1 MATEKRS
8 SRSSSSK
15 TTGSKSSGS
24 KSAGTRKTRQ
34 PGVEH
39 INPFV
44 EFSRSAASAES
55 AEFPSILNK
64 EGSSPE
70 IGTVVYIHG
79 IGNKPVASVLKC
91 QWDTALFGAPMGDRT
106 RMAYWVDRS
115 RYPKPEKASCA
126 DKDTLPEDAGG
137 IGVQALQENELEPEI
152 KLNAAERKIMAAL
165 EDRLRAGEKQPGGVN
180 VKALPLPESVRLWVT
195 RRITKLFLKDVQGF
209 FFDEHKRNLME
220 QSLRDRLDVG
230 GGPFIV
236 VAHSQGSMIA
246 YQVLRQLEKVDCDV
260 RLFITIGSPL
270 GIQEAQDVLGK
281 IGFGKPLAVPECVD
295 RWLNVAESLD
305 PVALDSHL
313 SNDYQPNSRGVKI
326 EDHAGLMINPEWAS
340 NPHSGTGYLSLDIV
354 RQAVR
359 ETAGPTFSNPV
370 GRNILMKDLVDN
382 IEDGHR
388 EQRHPTLIQLV
399 SDSDDAT
406 SLDEV
411 RDHLSNLIENV
422 LIFNNAESR
431 EGRIQRM
438 RRFISA
444 DLTRSEIEELRSH
457 CSTLKIDRVW
467 RNAVKRTLLHQ
478 SAHTIQVRP
487 ANLGYSACGQN
498 IAWAVLD
505 TGIAADHPHFK
516 KHNNVAAQWDCTGS
530 DNPRELKPG
539 DSGFGTLDGNGHGT
553 HVAAIIAG
561 TLALP
566 HDEKDKSEILLQG
579 MAPEARLY
587 GFKVLKDNGNG
598 EDAFIIKAL
607 DTIAE
612 LNERAGKLIIHG
624 VNLSL
629 GGNFDPSVFGCGHTP
644 LCQELRRLWC
654 QGVLVCLATGNEG
667 YALLD
672 SATGVIPANMD
683 LSIGDPANLEEAI
696 SVGSVHKTNPHT
708 YGISYFSSR
717 GPTADGRMKPDLV
730 APGENILSARHQWP
744 KSKLTMR
751 NAYVEM
757 SGTSMATPH
766 VSGLLAAFLSARRE
780 FIGYP
785 DRVKTLLLQHCTDLA
800 RDPYIQGKGMPNLVR
815 MIMNT

>member
-1 MATEKRS
+1 MATEKRG
-8 SRSSSSK
+8 SRSNSK
-15 TTGSKSSGS
+15 TGGSKSSS
-24 KSAGTRKTRQ
+24 
-34 PGVEH
+34 
-39 INPFV
+39 PFMV
-44 EFSRSAASAES
+44 LFRSGANLTV
-55 AEFPSILNK
+55 EFPSILNK

-79 IGNKPVASVLKC
+79 IDNKPIASVLKC

-106 RMAYWVDRS
+106 RMAYWVDRN
-115 RYPKPEKASCA
+115 RYPKPKDASCA

-137 IGVQALQENELEPEI
+137 MGVQALQENELEPEI
-152 KLNAAERKIMAAL
+152 KLSAAERKIMTAL
-165 EDRLRAGEKQPGGVN
+165 EERLRKGEKQPGGVD
-180 VKALPLPESVRLWVT
+180 VKVLPLPESVRLWIA
-195 RRITKLFLKDVQGF
+195 RRITKLFLKDVQDF
-209 FFDEHKRNLME
+209 FFDEHKRGLME

-236 VAHSQGSMIA
+236 IGHSQGSMIA
-246 YQVLRQLEKVDCDV
+246 YHVLRQLKKADCDV

-270 GIQEAQDVLGK
+270 GIQEVQDVLGK
-281 IGFGKPLAVPECVD
+281 IDPGKPLAVPECVD
-295 RWLNVAESLD
+295 HWLNVAERLD

-313 SNDYQPNSRGVKI
+313 ENDYQPNSRDVKV
-326 EDHAGLMINPEWAS
+326 ENHAGLMINPDWES

-388 EQRHPTLIQLV
+388 GQRHPTLIQLV
-399 SDSDDAT
+399 SDDDDAT

-411 RDHLSNLIENV
+411 RDRLSNLIKNV
-422 LIFNNAESR
+422 LIFNNAEPE
-431 EGRIQRM
+431 EGRIQLM

-467 RNAVKRTLLHQ
+467 RNAVKRILLHQ

-487 ANLGYSACGQN
+487 ANLGYGACGRN

-505 TGIAADHPHFK
+505 TGIAASHPHFK
-516 KHNNVAAQWDCTGS
+516 AHDNVVAQWDCTGCGS
-530 DNPRELKPG
+530 KSSPRELRPG
-539 DSGFGTLDGNGHGT
+539 DNGFGTLDANGHGT

-561 TLALP
+561 TLTLP
-566 HDEKDKSEILLQG
+566 NNEKDKSEILLQG
-579 MAPEARLY
+579 MAPETRLY
-587 GFKVLKDNGNG
+587 GFKVLRDNGNG

-612 LNERAGKLIIHG
+612 LNERAGKLVIHG

-644 LCQELRRLWC
+644 LCQELRRLWR
-654 QGVLVCLATGNEG
+654 QGVLVCLAAGNEG

-672 SATGVIPANMD
+672 STSGVIPANMD
-683 LSIGDPANLEEAI
+683 LSIGDPANLEDAI
-696 SVGSVHKTNPHT
+696 AVGSVHKTNPHT

-744 KSKLTMR
+744 KSKLTVR

-757 SGTSMATPH
+757 SGTSMAAPH
-766 VSGLLAAFLSARRE
+766 VSGLLAAFLSTRRE

-785 DRVKTLLLQHCTDLA
+785 DRVKTLLLQHCTDLV